1 MVSGGIFYS
10 YLIHTLLQQ
19 TNFLMTAG
27 WMFIVQI
34 AFLVFANIFYRSPD
48 YLPERGNLH
57 ETSNYVG
64 VRIREPSIL
73 GMVFFI
79 AGCFLTTWGVF
90 IPWNYLPE
98 MASLN
103 GLEGFAHYTLV
114 VANGGSLIGRIAV
127 GWASSM
133 IGSLNAFSIV
143 TFICGTLV
151 LTVWLLLEYY
161 TSSIGILAFAF
172 LYGLF
177 SGGCVNLGPPSLVAL
192 HTVYRLDIFSIA
204 IALGALTGLPIAGA
218 IKDKQGGKLAGLIC
232 FAGASMLLAAICMVI
247 ARVFLVGR
255 QLSKKI

>member
-1 MVSGGIFYS
+1 
-10 YLIHTLLQQ
+10 
-19 TNFLMTAG
+19 MTAG

-34 AFLVFANIFYRSPD
+34 PFLVFANIFYRSPS

-64 VRIREPSIL
+64 DTVHEPRIW
-73 GMVFFI
+73 GMAFFI

-98 MASLN
+98 MASLH

-114 VANGGSLIGRIAV
+114 VANGAALVGRIAV
-127 GWASSM
+127 SWASSM
-133 IGSLNAFSIV
+133 VGSLNAFSIV
-143 TFICGTLV
+143 TFISGTLV

-161 TSSIGILAFAF
+161 TSSVGLLAFAF
-172 LYGLF
+172 LYGFF
-177 SGGCVNLGPPSLVAL
+177 SGCCVNLGPPSLVAL
-192 HTVYRLDIFSIA
+192 QTVCKMDIFTAA

-218 IKDKQGGKLAGLIC
+218 IKDKQGGKFAGVIC
-232 FAGASMLLAAICMVI
+232 FAGASMVLAGICMVV